1 MRGIV
6 HAAGVLDDGLLS
18 QLDWP
23 RFTRVMAPKI
33 TGTWNLHCFSWD
45 LPLDFFVCFSSIAS
59 LMGSPGQGNYAAA
72 NAFMDAIAHYRRSL
86 ELPGLSI
93 NWGPW
98 SEGGMATRLDSYSQD
113 RFATQ
118 GLDMI
123 SPQQGLQILEELL
136 GQNAG
141 QVAVMPVNWSKFLNS
156 HKGAKPP
163 LFKELA
169 SSPEQ
174 GDKMPQVKQNT
185 LVCQWQNLNPDSRL
199 DWLINYLKNAVAQI
213 FGLELS
219 QINIE
224 QPLQDIGFD
233 SLMAVE
239 LKNRLNTDWEV
250 EIPLVKFIEGVTV
263 TSLALLLNEQ
273 ILETHQISSDKP
285 SANSQNSLP
294 THFDHSSELMLKQI
308 DQLSDEDVDALLSS
322 MLSK

>member
-1 MRGIV
+1 
-6 HAAGVLDDGLLS
+6 
-18 QLDWP
+18 
-23 RFTRVMAPKI
+23 
-33 TGTWNLHCFSWD
+33 
-45 LPLDFFVCFSSIAS
+45 
-59 LMGSPGQGNYAAA
+59 
-72 NAFMDAIAHYRRSL
+72 
-86 ELPGLSI
+86 
-93 NWGPW
+93 
-98 SEGGMATRLDSYSQD
+98 
-113 RFATQ
+113 
-118 GLDMI
+118 
-123 SPQQGLQILEELL
+123 
-136 GQNAG
+136 
-141 QVAVMPVNWSKFLNS
+141 
-156 HKGAKPP
+156 
-163 LFKELA
+163 
-169 SSPEQ
+169 
-174 GDKMPQVKQNT
+174 
-185 LVCQWQNLNPDSRL
+185 
-199 DWLINYLKNAVAQI
+199 
-213 FGLELS
+213 LELS